1 MEKTSIMTPAFLV
14 LFFLSLTP
22 SGATDDDPPIEKMD
36 VSGTIARAN
45 DGIATLLVHGDIVP
59 NLQRN
64 ADPCVRSGC
73 KWPKGTRYVYVPVA
87 ISSDYTRAETNIIIR
102 SLLTFHS
109 TTCIRFVWRRNHRN
123 YLSFFSGSGCWSY
136 LGRQTGAQQIS
147 LRKNGCLFTD
157 TVQHEVLHALGFHH
171 EQVRSDRD
179 DFVSILTEN
188 IVPGRERNFEKQ
200 PTNNLGTTYDFE
212 SVMHYG
218 KFAFSSNGN
227 PTIVSK
233 ADPDMEF
240 GSATTMSEN
249 DIARV
254 NALYE
259 CNV

>member
-1 MEKTSIMTPAFLV
+1 MGLLFKKDTFLY
-14 LFFLSLTP
+14 SP
-22 SGATDDDPPIEKMD
+22 
-36 VSGTIARAN
+36 
-45 DGIATLLVHGDIVP
+45 
-59 NLQRN
+59 
-64 ADPCVRSGC
+64 
-73 KWPKGTRYVYVPVA
+73 
-87 ISSDYTRAETNIIIR
+87 
-102 SLLTFHS
+102 
-109 TTCIRFVWRRNHRN
+109 WRR
-123 YLSFFSGSGCWSY
+123 CWSY
-136 LGRQTGAQQIS
+136 LGRQTGAQKIS

-240 GSATTMSEN
+240 GSATTMSKN